1 MIIFLFFAVVS
12 TSILLLELVFA
23 PFNILLGF
31 PGGASDKES
40 TCQCRRYRD
49 ADSISKSRRSLGG
62 GNGTPLQYSYL
73 LNPKDRGARQA
84 TVHGVAEWDMIEN
97 LRNKKIY

>member
-1 MIIFLFFAVVS
+1 MRV
-12 TSILLLELVFA
+12 T
-23 PFNILLGF
+23 GF
-31 PGGASDKES
+31 PGGSVVKNRPPNAGDTE
-40 TCQCRRYRD
+40 D
-49 ADSISKSRRSLGG
+49 AGSIPGLGRSLGG

-84 TVHGVAEWDMIEN
+84 TVPGVAEWDMIEN

>member
-1 MIIFLFFAVVS
+1 MVKNPTANADKTRDIGPI
-12 TSILLLELVFA
+12 
-23 PFNILLGF
+23 
-31 PGGASDKES
+31 PGWG
-40 TCQCRRYRD
+40 
-49 ADSISKSRRSLGG
+49 RSLGG